1 MREIHRVDDH
11 VEDDGTL
18 TTGYSWWLCDC
29 ARNNVFRYRGQSDV
43 SCSECGAWYNASGQR
58 LRDDWMGNMSNWDSE
73 VSDMDG
79 FEAQYAGD
87 E

>member
-1 MREIHRVDDH
+1 MREITRVEESVDA
-11 VEDDGTL
+11 EGFIIP
-18 TTGYSWWLCDC
+18 GYSYWTCDC
-29 ARNNVFRYRGQSDV
+29 GDTVERYRGQSDV

-58 LRDDWMGNMSNWDSE
+58 LRDDWMGNASNWDDN